1 MAIQTRS
8 VLMIVAILTMM
19 FSAHIAQSNSI
30 TMCVKHC
37 AQNECL
43 KAVKQPTPK
52 ICDEACKKICNNQL
66 FGDEKWFVPAPKGSS
81 QICRWAPK
89 YCQF

>member
-1 MAIQTRS
+1 MGIQTNS
-8 VLMIVAILTMM
+8 VLIIVSILTMM
-19 FSAHIAQSNSI
+19 FSAHIAQPNGI

-43 KAVKQPTPK
+43 KAAKKPTPE

-66 FGDEKWFVPAPKGSS
+66 FGGKKFIVPPPKGSS
-81 QICRWAPK
+81 HFCRWLP
-89 YCQF
+89 QFC